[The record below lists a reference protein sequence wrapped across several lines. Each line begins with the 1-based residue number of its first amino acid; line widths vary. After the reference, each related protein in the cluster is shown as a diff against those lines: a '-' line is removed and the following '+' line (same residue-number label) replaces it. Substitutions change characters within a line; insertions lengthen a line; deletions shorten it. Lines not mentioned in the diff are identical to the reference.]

1 MVLDN
6 FEQLLPAAPLVAAL
20 VESTPALTL
29 LVTSRSVL
37 HVSGE
42 QCFDVPPLRVPDL
55 STSPPV
61 QVLAESP
68 AVALFVQRARS
79 GQASFELTAENA
91 PTIAEICARLDGL
104 PLAIELAAARIR
116 VLSPSQ
122 ILARLE
128 SRLDLLVAGS
138 RDLPVRQQTL
148 RQAIDWSHE
157 LLTPSETRLFRR
169 LAVFAGPC
177 TLEGAEAVCHPQQD
191 LDTVV
196 LEGMSSLVDKSLI
209 HQVDEDHGE
218 LRFAMLE
225 TVREYALEQLDASG
239 ERAATQRAHAAY
251 CIVLAEEG
259 SGPITVAARADWLA
273 RCQREHDNHRAALEY
288 LIGADDS
295 AWALRLALALFEY
308 RDRGEHRLEGYA
320 RFDAIL
326 RLPSMAARTRA
337 RATALGFGS
346 LVGPVVESARMA
358 EEALAVYRDLGDLK
372 GVVGQLNNLG
382 VNRRLLGDYD
392 GARYWLEQSVSI
404 CRELGDRA
412 AIASALSNLA
422 DVLRRQ
428 GHAAEARASL
438 LEALALFREVD
449 HSTGQA
455 WTLNHL
461 GDLARATGQ
470 LDEARQHYQRGAGI
484 FRLLRD
490 PMGVARSAVD
500 LGYLACE
507 EGDLAAAHALFTDAL
522 NASVA
527 SNHKLG
533 IAISLEAF
541 ACAAI
546 QQDRFDHA
554 LTLAGAAAGVRRT
567 VGSASTAARHVGGRG
582 FSAAADGSCFDS
594 RLAGLWSLD
603 DAHAMACRN
612 AGAAMSIEQAVE
624 YALRPAIAPP
634 DVRTGQAAG

>member
-1 MVLDN
+1 M
-6 FEQLLPAAPLVAAL
+6 
-20 VESTPALTL
+20 
-29 LVTSRSVL
+29 
-37 HVSGE
+37 
-42 QCFDVPPLRVPDL
+42 
-55 STSPPV
+55 
-61 QVLAESP
+61 
-68 AVALFVQRARS
+68 
-79 GQASFELTAENA
+79 
-91 PTIAEICARLDGL
+91 
-104 PLAIELAAARIR
+104 
-116 VLSPSQ
+116 
-122 ILARLE
+122 
-128 SRLDLLVAGS
+128 
-138 RDLPVRQQTL
+138 
-148 RQAIDWSHE
+148 
-157 LLTPSETRLFRR
+157 
-169 LAVFAGPC
+169 
-177 TLEGAEAVCHPQQD
+177 
-191 LDTVV
+191 
-196 LEGMSSLVDKSLI
+196 
-209 HQVDEDHGE
+209 
-218 LRFAMLE
+218 
-225 TVREYALEQLDASG
+225 
-239 ERAATQRAHAAY
+239 
-251 CIVLAEEG
+251 
-259 SGPITVAARADWLA
+259 
-273 RCQREHDNHRAALEY
+273 
-288 LIGADDS
+288 
-295 AWALRLALALFEY
+295 
-308 RDRGEHRLEGYA
+308 
-320 RFDAIL
+320 
-326 RLPSMAARTRA
+326 
-337 RATALGFGS
+337 
-346 LVGPVVESARMA
+346 
-358 EEALAVYRDLGDLK
+358 
-372 GVVGQLNNLG
+372 
-382 VNRRLLGDYD
+382 
-392 GARYWLEQSVSI
+392 SI

-438 LEALALFREVD
+438 LEALDLFREVD